1 MTPKGVSRAKTFRNL
16 QNLQGRWKGGTE
28 MSAARRLTEITIPK
42 TTPGHLLTQGITVK
56 LIQEITRGLERKLTV
71 LIILVQ
77 VLGTVLIMT
86 AMTGMPSLA
95 DMLLVGRRM
104 KERGAAAVLLMIDL
118 VTDMVVGKGIGMI
131 G

>member
-1 MTPKGVSRAKTFRNL
+1 M
-16 QNLQGRWKGGTE
+16 
-28 MSAARRLTEITIPK
+28 
-42 TTPGHLLTQGITVK
+42 
-56 LIQEITRGLERKLTV
+56 
-71 LIILVQ
+71 ILVQ

-118 VTDMVVGKGIGMI
+118 VTDVVVGKGIGMI